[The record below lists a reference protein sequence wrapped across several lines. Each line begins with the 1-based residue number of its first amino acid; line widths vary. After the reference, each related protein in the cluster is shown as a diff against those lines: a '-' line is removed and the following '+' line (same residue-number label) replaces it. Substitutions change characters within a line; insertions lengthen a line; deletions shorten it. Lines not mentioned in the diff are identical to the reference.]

1 MKIFNISNAQRFFE
15 TVLACEGNVYRISD
29 GGMRQDLKRSAEYL
43 LSSGM
48 VNLVHGIDQMELC
61 VEQTSDAR
69 KLMRLMTDMRSN
81 EAGNAPAL
89 PLRRTLRKSCA
100 AMAK

>member
-1 MKIFNISNAQRFFE
+1 MKLYNISNAQRFFE

-29 GGMRQDLKRSAEYL
+29 GGMPQDLKGPAEYL

-61 VEQTSDAR
+61 VEQTGDAR
-69 KLMRLMTDMRSN
+69 KLMRFMTDMRGN
-81 EAGNAPAL
+81 EARNAPAL
-89 PLRRTLRKSCA
+89 PLRGTSRKSRA
-100 AMAK
+100 AMVK